1 MKFLILPP
9 IILFLI
15 SCSQE
20 FNVEYQ
26 ICDVNMKN
34 CKTFVQFKSL
44 DQCERYKTFDISYCD
59 KVTVPGKMICDTSKK
74 YEERLTSFCKVKN

>member
-1 MKFLILPP
+1 MKRLTLFP

-34 CKTFVQFKSL
+34 CNTSVIFKSL
-44 DQCERYKTFDISYCD
+44 EQCERYKTFDISYCD

>member
-1 MKFLILPP
+1 MKKV
-9 IILFLI
+9 ILFLLIPLLI

-34 CKTFVQFKSL
+34 CKTFVLFQSL